1 MAASACWAWHSSTIE
16 PSPILITALGKARSL
31 WRVLRRP
38 PLLVETMGWP
48 TARRCE
54 GHAPRNRAASGSSRA
69 GADRRFRS
77 AISAV
82 RDVYF
87 AMASDRHDLSAT
99 MVAPRLMASR
109 LQTAS
114 EAYAPLA
121 CEIVGG
127 LLTLVI
133 LTVLVVPAVC
143 GPEGQLW
150 STAARISNCDSSA
163 GSIRTRCDCDRNG
176 F

>member
-1 MAASACWAWHSSTIE
+1 
-16 PSPILITALGKARSL
+16 L
-31 WRVLRRP
+31 
-38 PLLVETMGWP
+38 
-48 TARRCE
+48 
-54 GHAPRNRAASGSSRA
+54 
-69 GADRRFRS
+69 ADS
-77 AISAV
+77 QAV
-82 RDVYF
+82 RRSRTTESRCIWFESSWGRQTLQVGNLGSGDVYF
-87 AMASDRHDLSAT
+87 ATASDRHDLPAT

-127 LLTLVI
+127 LLTLII